1 MAEGG
6 FDLRQN
12 FNFSDSDSEGEEDR
26 MTREV
31 RERLFVFGLDGDISP
46 DRKDSLE
53 VGLQSTQN
61 SENNEAETTAE
72 GSSANH
78 SSSSDQ
84 TSSCPALYDTVSTR
98 RRSRTFTFGRLVR
111 RLSRNRRRTDDAYRE
126 IEIGSVAGTMS
137 TAGLETAQNSSQS
150 ENQTTRENVDS
161 RRRRQRPQSTVV
173 LRPRTS
179 TTASDRRSRRPN
191 SFIDRVCKLFD
202 STNAEDSRETPSGPI
217 SNTESSSTDSSAVI
231 DPGTPTITFPIGVN
245 ELVAI
250 RRERARL
257 RVEQTRIEYHL
268 IPDMLAISNCP
279 WYWGK
284 INRFEA
290 ERVSNYKNIYLRFI
304 LNSMGRFKYIAKH
317 TLHTSVNRTLAQK
330 PCLYTY

>member
-26 MTREV
+26 MAREL

-46 DRKDSLE
+46 ERKDSLE

-61 SENNEAETTAE
+61 RENDEAETTRNV
-72 GSSANH
+72 SSTDH
-78 SSSSDQ
+78 SSSSNQ
-84 TSSCPALYDTVSTR
+84 TSSCPALYGNVPTR

-111 RLSRNRRRTDDAYRE
+111 RLSRNRRRTAIDDAYRE
-126 IEIGSVAGTMS
+126 IEIGSVGGRML
-137 TAGLETAQNSSQS
+137 TAGLEIAQNSSS
-150 ENQTTRENVDS
+150 NQNEVHRES
-161 RRRRQRPQSTVV
+161 LGGRRIRQRPQSTVV
-173 LRPRTS
+173 PRPRTS
-179 TTASDRRSRRPN
+179 TDVNTDRRNRRPN
-191 SFIDRVCKLFD
+191 SFIGRVCKLFD
-202 STNAEDSRETPSGPI
+202 SSNAEDIRETPPGPS
-217 SNTESSSTDSSAVI
+217 SNTESTSADSTATI
-231 DPGTPTITFPIGVN
+231 DPGTPTIRFPIGVN

-257 RVEQTRIEYHL
+257 RVEQTRIEYHI
-268 IPDMLAISNCP
+268 IPDILDITNCP

-290 ERVSNYKNIYLRFI
+290 ERVRRCCFI
-304 LNSMGRFKYIAKH
+304 LLLYINLKE
-317 TLHTSVNRTLAQK
+317 TFQCFQIKLNILFT
-330 PCLYTY
+330 P